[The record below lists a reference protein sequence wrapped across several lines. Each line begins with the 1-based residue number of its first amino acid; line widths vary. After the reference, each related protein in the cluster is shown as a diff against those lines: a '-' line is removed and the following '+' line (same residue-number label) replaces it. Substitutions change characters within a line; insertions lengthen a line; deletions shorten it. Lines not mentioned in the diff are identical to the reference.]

1 MNISAQSITQK
12 RQDYPILIVDKKGT
26 IGKEL
31 VKQLKDEAL
40 VVYVSK
46 NLEESFE
53 NVIHVP
59 FVKKVPTIPDNI
71 YSHIVIIDENLEIN
85 KEVLGAFIKKAR
97 NNNSLLLLCVDLK
110 FAGSKIIDS
119 FLSSYTHA
127 KLAVLGD
134 IFEKDKIYN
143 SATSVNKFIVG
154 VKRSGEIKI
163 PGDGTNDSR
172 PVFLDDIVWA
182 ILGILFSSSSQKKI
196 FYIFPKHPIT
206 LLGLS
211 RAFQKADPDIKV
223 DFIRETSETQ
233 DNFIAN
239 TNAEY
244 VFGDN
249 YKLEDK
255 IKKIDFKRIILSKTK
270 KEDSFKREKENEIS
284 FKAILA
290 AFIFLIFLPLFT
302 TFIFMGI
309 GFSSLHIVEK
319 QIESSNLFSSRA
331 ILTVS
336 LGSFGIAQASADV
349 LTKEAGL
356 VGLTKNTDYLNSELE
371 FGKNI
376 SSLGLSL
383 VFSYEKIKNI
393 AAGTSKNPKEDL
405 SQSIIEIKNAL
416 LIYDKEK
423 AQGLIPDKITQKLND
438 LVKITSSTIDLWPDI
453 LGINT
458 PKTYLILFQNNMELR
473 PGGGFI
479 GSYAILSVDKGKITN
494 FKIYDVYDAD
504 GQLKN
509 HIEPPFA
516 IRRYL
521 LSIHWFLRDS
531 NFDTDFS
538 KGAIASAV
546 FLNTEMHQAVD
557 GVVGVNLSF
566 VKNLLQITGPIYVP
580 DYKQT
585 VNADNLFPIT
595 QAHTEENFFPGST
608 QKKDFLGSLFN
619 AIELKITENKNVPYL
634 KILENLSNQIYEKNL
649 LFAFNNENAESA
661 FSLNGWSSSLVDDR
675 NDNDSTVNDFI
686 GINEANLGANK
697 VNYYISRSVDQA
709 VDIKS
714 DGTVSERLMVKINNS
729 APENLGDGGIYKNYL
744 RFILPANANIT
755 SLQIDGNDQK
765 IIPAITDPAV
775 YEKKGFKPPAGLEV
789 ETQNEGK
796 NTIYGFL
803 TTVNAGKQRVIKVNY
818 QLTQKLNL
826 LKSDFTYDLKIFKQ
840 PGVDYFPYN
849 FSLSLPTNLKIVS
862 APSDLKTSSQNAN
875 FSTKIQ
881 RDRELILNLSKQ

>member
-12 RQDYPILIVDKKGT
+12 KQEYPILIVDKKGI

-46 NLEESFE
+46 DLDESFD

-59 FVKKVPTIPDNI
+59 FIKNVPTIPDNI
-71 YSHIVIIDENLEIN
+71 YSHIIIIDENLEIR
-85 KEVLGAFIKKAR
+85 KEIFEAFIKKAR
-97 NNNSLLLLCVDLK
+97 NSNSMLLLCIDLK

-134 IFEKDKIYN
+134 IFEKEKIYN
-143 SATSVNKFIVG
+143 PATVINKFIIG
-154 VKRSGEIKI
+154 IKNNGEIKI
-163 PGDGTNDSR
+163 PGDGTSDSN
-172 PVFLDDIVWA
+172 PVFLDDVIWS

-196 FYIFPKHPIT
+196 FYVFSKHPIT
-206 LLGLS
+206 LLSLS
-211 RAFQKADPDIKV
+211 GVFQKLDPNIKV
-223 DFIRETSETQ
+223 DFIKEISESQ
-233 DNFIAN
+233 DNFIVN

-255 IKKIDFKRIILSKTK
+255 IKKIDFKKITILKTK
-270 KEDSFKREKENEIS
+270 KEDSFKKAKENEIS
-284 FKAILA
+284 FKAIFA
-290 AFIFLIFLPLFT
+290 SFVFLIFLPLLT

-309 GFSSLHIVEK
+309 GFSSLYLVEK
-319 QIESSNLFSSRA
+319 QIENSNLFSSKI
-331 ILTVS
+331 ILNVS
-336 LGSFGIAQASADV
+336 LGSFNIAQASTSI
-349 LTKEAGL
+349 LTKEAEL
-356 VGLTKNTDYLNSELE
+356 VGLTKNTDYLSSKLE

-376 SSLGLSL
+376 SSMGLSL
-383 VFSYEKIKNI
+383 ELSYEKIKNI
-393 AAGTSKNPKEDL
+393 ASGVSKNQKEDL

-423 AQGLIPDKITQKLND
+423 EQGLIPDKINQKLND
-438 LVKITSSTIDLWPDI
+438 LVKITASTIDLWPNI
-453 LGINT
+453 LGISS
-458 PKTYLILFQNNMELR
+458 PKTYLVLFQNNMELR

-479 GSYAILSVDKGKITN
+479 GSYATVSVDKGKITN

-521 LSIHWFLRDS
+521 PSIHWFLRDS
-531 NFDTDFS
+531 NFDVDFS

-546 FLNTEMHQAVD
+546 FLNTEMHQSVD
-557 GVVGVNLSF
+557 GVIGVNLSF
-566 VKNLLQITGPIYVP
+566 VKSLLQATGPIYVQ

-595 QAHTEENFFPGST
+595 QAHAEENFFPGST

-619 AIELKITENKNVPYL
+619 AIELKITENKNIAYL
-634 KILENLSNQIYEKNL
+634 KILENLSDQIYEKNL
-649 LFAFNNENAESA
+649 LFVFNDANAESA

-675 NDNDSTVNDFI
+675 NTNDSTINDFS

-697 VNYYISRSVDQA
+697 VNYYISRNVDQA
-709 VDIKS
+709 VNIRN
-714 DGTVSERLMVKINNS
+714 DGTVSEKLTIKIINS
-729 APENLGDGGIYKNYL
+729 APQSQGDGGIYKNYL
-744 RFILPANANIT
+744 RFILPSNVNLT

-765 IIPAITDPAV
+765 IIPAITDPAS
-775 YEKKGFKPPAGLEV
+775 YEKKGFKPPQGLEV

-796 NTIYGFL
+796 YTTYGFL
-803 TTVNAGKQRVIKVNY
+803 TTINAGKQRVISINY
-818 QLTQKLNL
+818 QLAQKLNL
-826 LKSDFTYDLKIFKQ
+826 LKSNFVYDLKVFKQ
-840 PGVDYFPYN
+840 PGVDYFPYT
-849 FSLSLPTNLKIVS
+849 FSLDLPNDLKILS
-862 APSDLKTSSQNAN
+862 ASPDLKTSLQNATI
-875 FSTKIQ
+875 STKIQ
-881 RDRELILNLSKQ
+881 RDRELILGLSKQ